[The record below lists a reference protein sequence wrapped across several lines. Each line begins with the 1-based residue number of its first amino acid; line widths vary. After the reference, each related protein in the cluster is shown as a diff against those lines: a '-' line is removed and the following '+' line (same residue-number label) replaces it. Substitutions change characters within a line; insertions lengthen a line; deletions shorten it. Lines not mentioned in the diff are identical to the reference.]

1 MAKKP
6 FGVEVTVR
14 QSGSPD
20 RIVALKLGTTRMGRS
35 DDNDLVLPD
44 VGVSRRHL
52 QVVVDA
58 EGATVEDLGSGNG
71 TYLGGRRIQSQR
83 LRDGDEVSIDPFTLR
98 FRLEGGTRVRRVVQR
113 PRGWLEIVQGHGTT
127 ARYPVD
133 DEGAVIGR
141 SEEAEVVL
149 ADPAASRQHARIDVR
164 GGATTLK
171 DLGSANGVFVNGARV
186 RERMLVHGDV
196 VRIGNSDLRWL
207 LLDGPPSDRSMID
220 APSLVPAAPS
230 AVPAPVTAPREAQG
244 GVWMAAIAG
253 VTAVAVFVIAAATVG
268 LGGLL
273 WWRYAATEVAP
284 LRAPPWEMRLPAG
297 LPASSTRSLFDHG
310 VDRMR
315 AGAYKDGVEDFYR
328 VLLVDPTNADARK
341 FAVAASELLALEAL
355 SAVVEA
361 RATEMQT
368 DAARRDAFLARGD
381 RTSRSA
387 LFATWGEDPVVIGA
401 IGQSERSRNWSDAM
415 IAAERLRTAG
425 DPGARAAWTALLKSR
440 DLQQRTAA
448 RSALA
453 TLDTEQ
459 ATRNRAAWEA
469 AARLEAARDP
479 GAAAAWRNL
488 ATQDP
493 ADVSARHHLSR
504 IGG

>member
-1 MAKKP
+1 
-6 FGVEVTVR
+6 
-14 QSGSPD
+14 
-20 RIVALKLGTTRMGRS
+20 
-35 DDNDLVLPD
+35 
-44 VGVSRRHL
+44 
-52 QVVVDA
+52 
-58 EGATVEDLGSGNG
+58 
-71 TYLGGRRIQSQR
+71 
-83 LRDGDEVSIDPFTLR
+83 
-98 FRLEGGTRVRRVVQR
+98 
-113 PRGWLEIVQGHGTT
+113 
-127 ARYPVD
+127 
-133 DEGAVIGR
+133 
-141 SEEAEVVL
+141 
-149 ADPAASRQHARIDVR
+149 
-164 GGATTLK
+164 
-171 DLGSANGVFVNGARV
+171 
-186 RERMLVHGDV
+186 
-196 VRIGNSDLRWL
+196 
-207 LLDGPPSDRSMID
+207 
-220 APSLVPAAPS
+220 
-230 AVPAPVTAPREAQG
+230 
-244 GVWMAAIAG
+244 MAAIAG